1 MKALIPFL
9 LISFLC
15 IGCSK
20 ENPSGNPAPD
30 AAQAALRVS
39 NATSRIQEQDYLAAL
54 SDMEAAA
61 ALAPQNMEYRF
72 LYCLLKERTGEPRAE
87 AKACYAEVAERLL
100 NNPGLP
106 CEKNMNC
113 VIAELM
119 AESELA
125 EKRKHQFLSLPT
137 SEPESEMRRHV
148 LEGFDRT
155 TYLKAIL
162 P

>member
-1 MKALIPFL
+1 MKALLPFL

-15 IGCSK
+15 LGCSQ
-20 ENPSGNPAPD
+20 ESPSDNPPPD
-30 AAQAALRVS
+30 SSKASLKVS

-54 SDMEAAA
+54 SDMETAVT
-61 ALAPQNMEYRF
+61 LAPQNTEYRF
-72 LYCLLKERTGEPRAE
+72 LYCLLKERTGEPRHE
-87 AKACYAEVAERLL
+87 AKACYAEVAASLSD
-100 NNPGLP
+100 NASVP
-106 CEKNMNC
+106 CDENMNC

-125 EKRKHQFLSLPT
+125 ETRKHQFLSLPAA
-137 SEPESEMRRHV
+137 EAESEMRRHV

-155 TYLKAIL
+155 AYLNTIL

>member
-1 MKALIPFL
+1 MKALVPFL
-9 LISFLC
+9 LSSFLC
-15 IGCSK
+15 IGCSR
-20 ENPSGNPAPD
+20 ENPSDNPAPD
-30 AAQAALRVS
+30 SSQASLKVS
-39 NATSRIQEQDYLAAL
+39 NATSRIQQQDYLAAL
-54 SDMEAAA
+54 SDMEAAV
-61 ALAPQNMEYRF
+61 ALAPQNTEHRF

>member
-1 MKALIPFL
+1 MKALPFL

-15 IGCSK
+15 IGCSE
-20 ENPSGNPAPD
+20 ENPSDN
-30 AAQAALRVS
+30 AALASPQASLKIS
-39 NATSRIQEQDYLAAL
+39 NATSRIQQQDYLAAL
-54 SDMEAAA
+54 LDMEAAV
-61 ALAPQNMEYRF
+61 ALAPQSTEYRF
-72 LYCLLKERTGEPRAE
+72 LYCLLKERTGEPRHE
-87 AKACYAEVAERLL
+87 ARACYAEVTESLS
-100 NNPGLP
+100 NDSSLP
-106 CEKNMNC
+106 CEQNMNC

-125 EKRKHQFLSLPT
+125 ETRKHEFLSLPA

-155 TYLKAIL
+155 AYLRTIL